1 MPSFFEHIQNEKPV
15 LVDFFATWCGPCQ
28 AMPPI
33 LKDVKSHFGNAIT
46 ILKVDVDKNPE
57 LAQQFQIRGVP
68 ALMIFKKGQVQWKQS
83 GVMQAADLIETL
95 KPMV

>member
-1 MPSFFEHIQNEKPV
+1 MLSFFEHIQNEKPV

-28 AMPPI
+28 AMSPI

-57 LAQQFQIRGVP
+57 LAQQYQIRGVP

-83 GVMQAADLIETL
+83 GVMQAAALIETL

>member
-33 LKDVKSHFGNAIT
+33 LK
-46 ILKVDVDKNPE
+46 VDVDKNPE
-57 LAQQFQIRGVP
+57 LAQQYQIRGVP

-83 GVMQAADLIETL
+83 GVMQAAALIETL